1 MFSGPVVLIV
11 EREEILRGS
20 EFRQKGKFPPSRPI
34 DDGRTT
40 HAQRGYL
47 NQRETMTQIEM
58 SSSLFRFLLLLLSNE
73 GKKEED
79 KEEEFFAAHECR
91 ENNKQTIKI
100 QECETEKNND
110 PSRREK
116 THVMAGMFSD
126 SWRARVC
133 VCFSIDE

>member
-47 NQRETMTQIEM
+47 NRRETMTQIEIP
-58 SSSLFRFLLLLLSNE
+58 SSLFRFLLFLLSNE

-79 KEEEFFAAHECR
+79 KEEEEEEEEEEFKKTHCGAHTVFFFCR
-91 ENNKQTIKI
+91 EKKQTIKI
-100 QECETEKNND
+100 QECIPNSGRDRKE
-110 PSRREK
+110 
-116 THVMAGMFSD
+116 
-126 SWRARVC
+126 
-133 VCFSIDE
+133 